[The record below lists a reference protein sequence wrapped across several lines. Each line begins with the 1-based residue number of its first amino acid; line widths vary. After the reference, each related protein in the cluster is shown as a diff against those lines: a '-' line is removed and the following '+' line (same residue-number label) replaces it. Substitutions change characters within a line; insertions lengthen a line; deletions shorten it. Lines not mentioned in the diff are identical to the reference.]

1 MKIKNGN
8 NFEEYRELD
17 FFKNPALILKLYIDD
32 PKIEFQPGFKH
43 VEKTLLNCFGIILKT
58 AEELPRVE
66 VELFPFGEYRKYI
79 LRTIRPDES
88 LVDKFIKR
96 VLAVYDVN
104 KIGPHRY
111 LDTYKKYQDFMNT
124 KAEQEV
130 TAFLKNTE
138 NQLEDFE
145 AQINRMSKI
154 KNEITMMMV
163 TVPLNLY
170 SLDCSNLHENLRDR
184 IQKLKDRYVVFCV
197 DVNRENNKG

>member
-1 MKIKNGN
+1 M
-8 NFEEYRELD
+8 
-17 FFKNPALILKLYIDD
+17 
-32 PKIEFQPGFKH
+32 
-43 VEKTLLNCFGIILKT
+43 NCFGIILKT

-66 VELFPFGEYRKYI
+66 VELFPFAEYRKYI

-88 LVDKFIKR
+88 LVDKAIKR

-111 LDTYKKYQDFMNT
+111 LDTYKKYQDFMNS
-124 KAEQEV
+124 KADQEV

-138 NQLEDFE
+138 NQLDDFE
-145 AQINRMSKI
+145 LEINKMGKT
-154 KNEITMMMV
+154 KNEVTMMMT

-197 DVNRENNKG
+197 DVNRENNKS